1 MLAEIFSLEPVW
13 GGSLEY
19 PASKETIELWY
30 DKQRR
35 KQPWHLGT
43 LSLSIK
49 SL

>member
-1 MLAEIFSLEPVW
+1 MPAEVFSLEPVW
-13 GGSLEY
+13 GGSLGY
-19 PASKETIELWY
+19 PASKATTELWY

-43 LSLSIK
+43 LSMSIN